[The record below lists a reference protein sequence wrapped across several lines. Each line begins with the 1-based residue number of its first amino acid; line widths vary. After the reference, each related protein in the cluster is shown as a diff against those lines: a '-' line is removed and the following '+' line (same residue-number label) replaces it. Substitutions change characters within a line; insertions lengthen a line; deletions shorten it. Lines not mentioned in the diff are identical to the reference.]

1 MFSKAI
7 LSAFQVTVSS
17 SQNKKVDHICCQFYE
32 LNVSN
37 ANNLQGECLHENSL
51 NYFLSITLFI

>member
-17 SQNKKVDHICCQFYE
+17 SQNKNVGHICCQFYE

-37 ANNLQGECLHENSL
+37 AYNLQGECLHENS
-51 NYFLSITLFI
+51 